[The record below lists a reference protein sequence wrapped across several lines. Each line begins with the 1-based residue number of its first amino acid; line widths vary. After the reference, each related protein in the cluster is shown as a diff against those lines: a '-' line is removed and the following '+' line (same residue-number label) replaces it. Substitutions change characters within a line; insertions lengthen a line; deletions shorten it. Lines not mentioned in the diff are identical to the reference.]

1 MRSKNAKRLVEF
13 RGEHPKLEHG
23 KCYTIAEYVK
33 VCNEMM
39 DWGFYL
45 RFTDADGE
53 PLKGLEYVR

>member
-1 MRSKNAKRLVEF
+1 LKQ
-13 RGEHPKLEHG
+13 GENQVL
-23 KCYTIAEYVK
+23 VK